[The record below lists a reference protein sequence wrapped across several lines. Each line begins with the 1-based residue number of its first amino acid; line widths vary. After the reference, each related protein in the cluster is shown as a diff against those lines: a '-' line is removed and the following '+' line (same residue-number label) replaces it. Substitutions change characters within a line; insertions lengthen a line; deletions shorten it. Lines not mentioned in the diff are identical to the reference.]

1 MKIFQD
7 LEAIDLALKYKDNL
21 IIADLHLGLESALN
35 KQGILIPHFQFQEI
49 LSRLKKIINKTNPS
63 TIIINGDLKHEF
75 GEISEQEWSQ
85 VFKLLEFLTS
95 KAKVIL
101 IRGNHDKILLPI
113 AQKFN
118 IKILDYLELDN
129 ITIHHGHEIIP
140 ITTSTLIIAHE
151 HPAISIS
158 NKVRSELYKCFLLG
172 TYQNK
177 NLIVQPSFNLITIG
191 SNVLKDKILSPYISN
206 IEKFTT
212 FVISD
217 KIYNFGK
224 TKDIN

>member
-1 MKIFQD
+1 MKITSN

-21 IIADLHLGLESALN
+21 IIADLHLGLEECLN
-35 KQGILIPHFQFQEI
+35 KQGILIPRFQFKEI
-49 LSRLKKIINKTNPS
+49 LTRLKKIISISNPS

-75 GEISEQEWSQ
+75 GQISEQEWSQ

-95 KAKVIL
+95 KAEVIL
-101 IRGNHDKILLPI
+101 IKGNHDTILLPI

-129 ITIHHGHEIIP
+129 LTIHHGHEIIP

-158 NKVRSELYKCFLLG
+158 NKIRTETYKCFLKGKYNNL
-172 TYQNK
+172 
-177 NLIVQPSFNLITIG
+177 NLIVMPSFNLVNIG
-191 SNVLKDKILSPYISN
+191 SNVLKENILSPYIKN
-206 IEKFTT
+206 IKNFTT
-212 FVISD
+212 FVVSD

-224 TKDIN
+224 IKNI

>member
-35 KQGILIPHFQFQEI
+35 KQGILIPHFQFEEI
-49 LSRLKKIINKTNPS
+49 LSKLKKIISKANPS

-75 GEISEQEWSQ
+75 GQISEQEWSQ
-85 VFKLLEFLTS
+85 VFKLLEFLIS

-101 IRGNHDKILLPI
+101 IRGNHDTILQPI

-118 IKILDYLELDN
+118 IKIVDYLELDD

-140 ITTSTLIIAHE
+140 ICTSNLIIAHE

-158 NKVRSELYKCFLLG
+158 NNIRTELYKCFLLG
-172 TYQNK
+172 KYDKK
-177 NLIVQPSFNLITIG
+177 NLIVMPSFNLVNIG
-191 SNVLKDKILSPYISN
+191 SNVLKEKILSPYIKN
-206 IEKFTT
+206 ISSFET
-212 FVISD
+212 FVVSD

-224 TKDIN
+224 IKK